1 MLNCCSC
8 LQRDICSPFKRLVS
22 NILTCSGVSWMLILS
37 VGRGGGV
44 TERLIVDQKVRCHM
58 TSTTEIQIHGRDR
71 YCSHKRS
78 ESAWPSLSTLIS
90 ATGSLGS
97 GCAIPF
103 SLVEGVSSTS

>member
-8 LQRDICSPFKRLVS
+8 LQRDIFSPFKRLVS

-37 VGRGGGV
+37 IGRGGGV

-58 TSTTEIQIHGRDR
+58 TSTTTEIQMIHGAATND
-71 YCSHKRS
+71 HKRS
-78 ESAWPSLSTLIS
+78 ESAWPSLSTFIS

-103 SLVEGVSSTS
+103 S